1 VSAVLK
7 DPVPVLALA
16 DVAATTERLAQHLA
30 ATAIERDRVGGHAAA
45 ERRLIADSGLLALS
59 IPRAQGGLQADWPA
73 IYRTIRHLAEA
84 DSALA
89 HVYAFH
95 HLQMASV
102 LLYGNAEQHAR
113 LFRQTIDEQ
122 LFWGNALNPLDTGLI
137 ATAVEAGWRLDGVK
151 SYASG
156 SVGSDRLCLSAHV
169 RGEGDAAP
177 LLLIGV
183 LPTRAEGVT
192 VREDWDAFGQRQ
204 TDSGTVHFENVLLPR
219 RDVLLA
225 PGVVQSTRAT
235 LRPQIAQLILTNLY
249 LGIAR
254 GAFEAARRFTLEN
267 SKPWF
272 TSGLAR
278 TVDDPVVQHRFG
290 QLRLQVRP
298 AELAVEDAVAGLQR
312 ALDAGDAVTAQ
323 QRGELA
329 VAVAEAKVLAHRAA
343 IEVSSQ
349 LFELTGAR
357 STSARYGLDRFWRN
371 ARVHTLHDPVD
382 QKLRDIGRHAIEG
395 TLPTPTPYS

>member
-1 VSAVLK
+1 MSPMA
-7 DPVPVLALA
+7 DIALS
-16 DVAATTERLAQHLA
+16 DVAAVTGRLVEALE
-30 ATAIERDRVGGHAAA
+30 ATAVARDRAGGHAAP
-45 ERRLIADSGLLALS
+45 ERQLIRNSGLLLLS
-59 IPRAQGGLQADWPA
+59 VPRSQGGLEADWA
-73 IYRTIRHLAEA
+73 TIYRTIRLLAQA

-95 HLQMASV
+95 HLQMVSV
-102 LLYGNAEQHAR
+102 LLYGQPQQQDR
-113 LFRQTIDEQ
+113 LFGATVADR
-122 LFWGNALNPLDTGLI
+122 LFWGNALNPLDTGLA
-137 ATAVEAGWRLDGVK
+137 ATPVEGGWRLNGVK

-169 RGEGDAAP
+169 ESGGAAPP

-192 VREDWDAFGQRQ
+192 VGEDWDAFGQRQ
-204 TDSGTVHFENVLLPR
+204 TDSGTVRFENTLLPQH
-219 RDVLLA
+219 DVLLG
-225 PGVVQSTRAT
+225 PGAAQSTRAT
-235 LRPQIAQLILTNLY
+235 LRPQFAQLILTNLY
-249 LGIAR
+249 LGIAQ
-254 GAFEAARRFTLEN
+254 GAFEAARRFTLER

-278 TVDDPVVQHRFG
+278 AADDPVLQHRYG
-290 QLRLQVRP
+290 QLRLWVRP
-298 AELAVEDAVAGLQR
+298 AELAVDFAVAELQR
-312 ALDAGDAVTAQ
+312 ALDAGDGVSAL

-343 IEVSSQ
+343 IEVSNQ

-357 STSARYGLDRFWRN
+357 STSARYGLDRYWRN